1 MSATSVKSLPGLRWQ
16 RAWTAHMGCLKSC
29 LDYLGVAISRPWLYG
44 GTGHAFVLN
53 VHEALCPSGPTAWNT
68 SMLFRLAPNLG
79 YRPHGMA
86 VWRGEAG
93 EGFGEK
99 QREAFDLVRAAID
112 RGLPC
117 YGWQMEAPD
126 YYLITGY
133 DDVGYYYAG
142 EECEEGRGPLP
153 WEKLA
158 TWDVDLLEV
167 YRVEP
172 VPPAPDEKT
181 VSGALAFA
189 LKHALQPAEWI
200 KPAYRSGPAGFGL
213 WAEALEAGD
222 ASRDGCAYNAAVWHE
237 CREMAVEFLAEA
249 RTRLPGRCDHLF
261 DQAAGHYAVVRDR
274 LAELAQL
281 VPMRP
286 GWDDVGKLT
295 SPDGAVLMR
304 QAADAERQGLACLER
319 IVAALA

>member
-1 MSATSVKSLPGLRWQ
+1 MSTHPPKMLTGLRWQ
-16 RAWTAHMGCLKSC
+16 PAWTAHMGCLQSC
-29 LDYLGVAISRPWLYG
+29 LDYLGIPISRAWLYG

-53 VHEALCPSGPTAWNT
+53 VHPTLCPSGPTAWKT

-79 YRPHGMA
+79 YRPQGIV
-86 VWRGEAG
+86 VWRSEAG
-93 EGFGEK
+93 ERFGEK

-142 EECEEGRGPLP
+142 LECEEGRGPLP
-153 WEKLA
+153 WTRLA

-172 VPPAPDEKT
+172 VPPAPAEK
-181 VSGALAFA
+181 VVKEALEFA
-189 LKHALQPAEWI
+189 LKHAQQPAEWVH
-200 KPAYRSGPAGFGL
+200 PLYRSGPAGFEV
-213 WAEALEAGD
+213 WAEALEAGR

-237 CREMAVEFLAEA
+237 CRALAVEFLAEA
-249 RTRLPGRCDHLF
+249 GTRLPGRCAGDLA
-261 DQAAGHYAVVRDR
+261 AAGRRYAAVRDR
-274 LAELAQL
+274 LAGLVQL
-281 VPMRP
+281 VPMRQ
-286 GWDDVGKLT
+286 GWDDREELV
-295 SPDGAVLMR
+295 SAEGAALMR
-304 QAADAERQGLACLER
+304 AAAEAERQGLQCLHKIAR
-319 IVAALA
+319 LL

>member
-1 MSATSVKSLPGLRWQ
+1 MSTHPPKVLPGLRWQ
-16 RAWTAHMGCLKSC
+16 PAWTAHMGCLKSC
-29 LDYLGVAISRPWLYG
+29 LDYLGVAITRPWLYG

-86 VWRGEAG
+86 IWRREAG
-93 EGFGEK
+93 ERFAEK

-142 EECEEGRGPLP
+142 AECEEGRGPLP
-153 WEKLA
+153 WDKLA

-172 VPPAPDEKT
+172 VPPAPAEKT
-181 VSGALAFA
+181 IKEALEFA
-189 LKHALQPAEWI
+189 LKHAGQPAEWV
-200 KPAYRSGPAGFGL
+200 KPICRSGPAGFEV
-213 WAEALEAGD
+213 WAEALEKGG

-237 CREMAVEFLAEA
+237 CRAMAVEFLPEA
-249 RTRLPGRCDHLF
+249 GMRLPGRCADAF
-261 DQAAGHYAVVRDR
+261 AEAGRHYAVVRDR
-274 LAELAQL
+274 LAGLVQL

-286 GWDDVGKLT
+286 GWDDQEKLA
-295 SPDGAVLMR
+295 SVEGAALLR
-304 QAADAERQGLACLER
+304 EAAEAERRGLDCLRR
-319 IVAALA
+319 IAAAL